1 VRIPRLDRPQDFAG
15 LFLYDFGNRV
25 SVGYTAEEIRVL
37 KATPEHA
44 DGTAY
49 RIHRVDSAGRFE
61 LQGVGNE
68 LLDRQTG
75 MTFAYHDE
83 ADAQADYDRLRAAA
97 EAAPLRHSAQL
108 CLARLHEGD
117 MRAAVVL
124 SYPLHASDSLSAWLS
139 QATFDGGVTAISR
152 ATSPLAVV
160 DRCELP
166 REPRFAPRSPDEV
179 LAATQQSVQR

>member
-1 VRIPRLDRPQDFAG
+1 VRIPRLDCPQDFAG
-15 LFLYDFGNRV
+15 LFLYDFGSHV

-37 KATPEHA
+37 KGTPEHA

-49 RIHRVDSAGRFE
+49 RIHRVDQAGRFE
-61 LQGVGNE
+61 LQGVGDE
-68 LLDRQTG
+68 LLGRQTG
-75 MTFAYHDE
+75 MSFSYHDE
-83 ADAQADYDRLRAAA
+83 ADARADYDRLRAAA

-108 CLARLHEGD
+108 CLVRLHEGG
-117 MRAAVVL
+117 MGAAVVL
-124 SYPLHASDSLSAWLS
+124 SYPLHASASVSAWLA

-152 ATSPLAVV
+152 ASVPQAVI

-166 REPRFAPRSPDEV
+166 REPRFAPRSPEAV